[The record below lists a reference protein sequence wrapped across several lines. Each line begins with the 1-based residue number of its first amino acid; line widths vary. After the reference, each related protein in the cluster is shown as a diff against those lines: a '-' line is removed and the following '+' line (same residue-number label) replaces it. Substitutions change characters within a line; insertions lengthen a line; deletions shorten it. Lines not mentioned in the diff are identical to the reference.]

1 MTLNSAVQEWL
12 SNNSVSVV
20 ECPDLKMPKG
30 LHPTLTEPERIRRG
44 QMILKSRCAKLV
56 AVIGSKGASAN
67 YQTKGLN
74 KRSFFCCL
82 FFVFVFLFNGTLNIK
97 EDGRSHDRAVIEEIF

>member
-30 LHPTLTEPERIRRG
+30 LHPTLTEPKRIRRG

-74 KRSFFCCL
+74 KRSFR
-82 FFVFVFLFNGTLNIK
+82 FLFVCFFSFLM
-97 EDGRSHDRAVIEEIF
+97 EH